1 MILIK
6 LNPDSLSETNG
17 CRRVPYQEKH
27 AMQQASLLG
36 NLEVFGLLDC
46 HPCGLHGGDAGT
58 SRQSTEDEP
67 SQFNQVVKQHAILE
81 LGAGRGYLS
90 HMLCDCYPVH
100 RVVMVERRSYK
111 FKVRLL

>member
-1 MILIK
+1 MILSG
-6 LNPDSLSETNG
+6 LHPDCFSETNG

-27 AMQQASLLG
+27 AMQQVSLLG
-36 NLEVFGLLDC
+36 NLEVFGLLD
-46 HPCGLHGGDAGT
+46 HPPCSLHDGDVGT
-58 SRQSTEDEP
+58 SRQDTEDGP
-67 SQFNQVVKQHAILE
+67 SQFNKVVKQRAILE

-111 FKVRLL
+111 FKVCHL